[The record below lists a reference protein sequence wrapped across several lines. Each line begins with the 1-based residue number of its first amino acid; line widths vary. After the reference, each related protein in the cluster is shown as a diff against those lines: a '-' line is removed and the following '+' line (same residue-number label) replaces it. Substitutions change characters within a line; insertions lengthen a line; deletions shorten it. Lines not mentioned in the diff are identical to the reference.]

1 MKRKSTQKGC
11 INAWNLNH
19 PKCLDCGKLDKNRKR
34 WSSGEKP
41 ELCYRPTVRLQDA
54 ARRACSALNLTL
66 RWCVGDGK
74 TEEAGDHAWTKKSA
88 MGPGF
93 KAAGNCN
100 PHILLKLVASK
111 QSLSCLA
118 HHPYS
123 YMFQAWNITFLK
135 VGQRVINNYSF
146 LGPTCEVFL
155 EEYLCFVEYTKTLN
169 EWWFLMP
176 KKQSEY
182 LAHSMLSLW
191 LLWWLSDKKS
201 TWQCRRCRFN
211 PWIGNMPCR
220 RKRQPA
226 PVFLPGLWQRSLAG
240 YSPWVTKELDM
251 T

>member
-11 INAWNLNH
+11 INTWNLNH

-74 TEEAGDHAWTKKSA
+74 TEEAGGHSWTKKRA
-88 MGPGF
+88 MGLGF
-93 KAAGNCN
+93 NAAGNCN
-100 PHILLKLVASK
+100 LHILLKLVASK

-135 VGQRVINNYSF
+135 VGQHVINNYSF

-169 EWWFLMP
+169 GDSWCQRNNLNTWPTVCFLFDFFGGLVIKSP
-176 KKQSEY
+176 PGNAGDAGSIPGLGICPAEGNGNLLLYSY
-182 LAHSMLSLW
+182 LAC
-191 LLWWLSDKKS
+191 DRGA
-201 TWQCRRCRFN
+201 WQA
-211 PWIGNMPCR
+211 IVHG
-220 RKRQPA
+220 
-226 PVFLPGLWQRSLAG
+226 
-240 YSPWVTKELDM
+240 
-251 T
+251 